1 MVYVLEG
8 IHKYTE
14 NHERLS
20 REKISEYI
28 EAIFNIPKTEIE
40 NKEVILEALNIYRKE
55 NISFGDALI
64 VASLI
69 NRKIEK
75 LASFDKALRNLKEI
89 KIIDSIENLS

>member
-40 NKEVILEALNIYRKE
+40 NKEVIK
-55 NISFGDALI
+55 
-64 VASLI
+64 
-69 NRKIEK
+69 KI
-75 LASFDKALRNLKEI
+75 
-89 KIIDSIENLS
+89 